1 MSNEKET
8 EINDLRAEL
17 CLAELRKDRAD
28 RIKALKDTIS
38 ELNPEAML
46 ADGFDDSLA
55 GYDSHGRAI
64 YFADSIIQ
72 TLIERDGMESEEAM
86 EYFSFNI
93 ECAFVGDYTPIY
105 MWEE

>member
-1 MSNEKET
+1 MTNEKESILHEDFIA
-8 EINDLRAEL
+8 EIRQ
-17 CLAELRKDRAD
+17 DRAD
-28 RIKALKDTIS
+28 HIESLKNTIS
-38 ELNPEAML
+38 DLNPDALL

-55 GYDSHGRAI
+55 GFDTHGRAI

-93 ECAFVGDYTPIY
+93 ECAFMGENTPIY